1 MLASLLI
8 GLGVAVLLYFKRKKA
23 SDVSQFTLIVL
34 AGLRFLST
42 TLIILFLLNIFF
54 KQRRNETQNPIIL
67 LAIDN
72 SSSMVA
78 AADSTFVKKEFLEK
92 IDQFKRNLSE
102 KFTVRTVLFG
112 EKIITGKNPD
122 FSEKETDME
131 ALVKDLN
138 NSYAGENIGALV
150 IASDG
155 IYNKGAN
162 PVYAAEKF
170 GCPVYALA
178 MGDTAEV
185 NDVLIR
191 KINHNQVAYLG
202 NNFPVEVIIN
212 AKKYAGK
219 EVNVSLF
226 NNGIEKVKNTL
237 KITNGDFLATSNFTL
252 NASATGL
259 VKYTAKVTVLEGEK
273 NTVNNSGSFVID
285 VIDNRE
291 KVLLLG
297 SAPHP
302 DLASLKE
309 VISNGTSFELDY
321 SLFSDF
327 KKPLKPYSLV
337 IFHGFSNAQTPLL
350 TECKNLQIPFWMIN
364 PTGTD
369 NLPGLRL
376 PGGYDR
382 TNDVEPV
389 FDATFSLFTISPELK
404 SLIKELPAVNV
415 PFGNYKVA
423 NNAISLIN
431 QRVGDIEIGNPILIF
446 TDISGLKAGLFV
458 GDGLWKW
465 KMRDYAEHNNY
476 ALFQE
481 LISKCVQYLSVKSDK
496 SFFRLTA
503 PKIVNENEAI
513 DLTAEVYNKSYELI
527 TDPDVSLV
535 LSGDNENKYN
545 YTFNKTSNSYQL
557 NIGRM
562 PPGEYKYTASTKIN
576 GELLV
581 KQGLIIVK
589 EVIAE
594 KINTVANHQLLYQM
608 ANRTNGKVY
617 EPKRTSELEADLL
630 KNDAIK
636 PVVYS
641 QISTSN
647 LIDFKWLIWL
657 IIGLLSIEWFLRK
670 RFFSI

>member
-1 MLASLLI
+1 
-8 GLGVAVLLYFKRKKA
+8 
-23 SDVSQFTLIVL
+23 
-34 AGLRFLST
+34 
-42 TLIILFLLNIFF
+42 
-54 KQRRNETQNPIIL
+54 
-67 LAIDN
+67 
-72 SSSMVA
+72 
-78 AADSTFVKKEFLEK
+78 
-92 IDQFKRNLSE
+92 
-102 KFTVRTVLFG
+102 
-112 EKIITGKNPD
+112 
-122 FSEKETDME
+122 
-131 ALVKDLN
+131 
-138 NSYAGENIGALV
+138 
-150 IASDG
+150 
-155 IYNKGAN
+155 
-162 PVYAAEKF
+162 
-170 GCPVYALA
+170 
-178 MGDTAEV
+178 
-185 NDVLIR
+185 
-191 KINHNQVAYLG
+191 
-202 NNFPVEVIIN
+202 
-212 AKKYAGK
+212 
-219 EVNVSLF
+219 
-226 NNGIEKVKNTL
+226 
-237 KITNGDFLATSNFTL
+237 
-252 NASATGL
+252 
-259 VKYTAKVTVLEGEK
+259 
-273 NTVNNSGSFVID
+273 
-285 VIDNRE
+285 
-291 KVLLLG
+291 
-297 SAPHP
+297 
-302 DLASLKE
+302 
-309 VISNGTSFELDY
+309 
-321 SLFSDF
+321 
-327 KKPLKPYSLV
+327 
-337 IFHGFSNAQTPLL
+337 
-350 TECKNLQIPFWMIN
+350 MIN

-545 YTFNKTSNSYQL
+545 YTFNKTSNAYQL

-594 KINTVANHQLLYQM
+594 KINSVANHQLLYQM

-617 EPKRTSELEADLL
+617 EPKRISELEADLL

>member
-1 MLASLLI
+1 VLASLLI

-42 TLIILFLLNIFF
+42 TLVILFLLNIFF

-102 KFTVRTVLFG
+102 KYTVRTVLFG

-131 ALVKDLN
+131 DLVKDLN

-178 MGDTAEV
+178 MGDTTEM

-337 IFHGFSNAQTPLL
+337 IFHGFSNTQTPLL

-376 PGGYDR
+376 PGGNDR

-545 YTFNKTSNSYQL
+545 YTFNKTSNAYQL

-594 KINTVANHQLLYQM
+594 KINSVANHQLLYQM

-617 EPKRTSELEADLL
+617 EPKRISELEADLL

>member
-42 TLIILFLLNIFF
+42 TLVILFLLNIFF

-102 KFTVRTVLFG
+102 KYTVRTVLFG

-131 ALVKDLN
+131 DLVKDLN

-178 MGDTAEV
+178 MGDTTEM

-337 IFHGFSNAQTPLL
+337 IFHGFSNTQTPLL

-376 PGGYDR
+376 PGGNDR

-545 YTFNKTSNSYQL
+545 YTFNKTSNAYQL

-594 KINTVANHQLLYQM
+594 KINSVANHQLLYQM

-617 EPKRTSELEADLL
+617 EPKRISELEADLL